1 MLFPPVYRWKNQAY
15 DDSIANRDYVCK
27 NVRSSQAHKYLL
39 AQGFSHQSRENQVIV
54 FVSLFFFYSSSLT
67 DYFIF
72 YINSIFVYSYQRKDN
87 EGGMICTVS
96 VDLDGNPDIR
106 MEQSCKLIILML
118 IYNKEEKKKDKG
130 ASSFVQ
136 SRLG

>member
-1 MLFPPVYRWKNQAY
+1 M
-15 DDSIANRDYVCK
+15 
-27 NVRSSQAHKYLL
+27 
-39 AQGFSHQSRENQVIV
+39 IV

>member
-1 MLFPPVYRWKNQAY
+1 MYARMWEAVRHTNIFWPRDFLISPGKIRWLFLFLY
-15 DDSIANRDYVCK
+15 
-27 NVRSSQAHKYLL
+27 
-39 AQGFSHQSRENQVIV
+39 
-54 FVSLFFFYSSSLT
+54 FFFYSSSLT

-136 SRLG
+136 SRLGWTGRLSLVQSWSHPLAVFLK

>member
-1 MLFPPVYRWKNQAY
+1 MYARMWEAVRHTNIFWPRDFLISPGKIRWLFLFLY
-15 DDSIANRDYVCK
+15 
-27 NVRSSQAHKYLL
+27 
-39 AQGFSHQSRENQVIV
+39 
-54 FVSLFFFYSSSLT
+54 FFFILHLLLITS
-67 DYFIF
+67 YFILILYLF
-72 YINSIFVYSYQRKDN
+72 IHIRKDN

-136 SRLG
+136 SRLGWTGRLSLVQSWSHPLAVFLK